1 MITDGAVDSQSMF
14 EGEISNRDQHDV
26 ETDDDEGA
34 DGDVDDYRGFE
45 TIKDLTTIQ
54 HTKEK

>member
-1 MITDGAVDSQSMF
+1 MF
-14 EGEISNRDQHDV
+14 EGEISNRDQYDM

-34 DGDVDDYRGFE
+34 DGDVDDNRRFE
-45 TIKDLTTIQ
+45 TIKDLTTVQ